1 MLKVCCVMYF
11 IAGLFASAATY
22 SAFELGKDWEL
33 WAIVAFLDF
42 ISSGLY
48 YKRVKEEE

>member
-1 MLKVCCVMYF
+1 MLKACCVMYF
-11 IAGLFASAATY
+11 LAGLFASVATY

-33 WAIVAFLDF
+33 WVIVTLLNF

-48 YKRVKEEE
+48 YKRAKEEE